1 MQAGK
6 QNNKKKIFFYLF
18 LIFLEQCSA
27 HVQRHIENLT
37 SYYLPGKD
45 LVNRIVIYQTLP
57 RLFGNTNAGRI
68 PYGTI
73 TENGVG
79 KFNDYTDR
87 ALDSIRSMGITHI
100 WYTGIIEHAQLSDHR
115 QFGIPLDD
123 ADVVKGRAGSPYAI
137 KDYYDV
143 DPDLAVNVN
152 DRMKEFEALVE
163 RTHRHDMKV
172 IIDFVPNHVAR
183 QYHSDVKPEGIRDLG
198 QDDITTV
205 PFSPMNNFYYLPGKK
220 FQVPKGYRPLGN
232 KSYPTKDGKF
242 HEVPA
247 KATGNNV
254 FKARPGINDWF
265 ETVKLNYG
273 IDFSDQEKKQF
284 HN

>member
-1 MQAGK
+1 M
-6 QNNKKKIFFYLF
+6 
-18 LIFLEQCSA
+18 
-27 HVQRHIENLT
+27 
-37 SYYLPGKD
+37 
-45 LVNRIVIYQTLP
+45 
-57 RLFGNTNAGRI
+57 
-68 PYGTI
+68 
-73 TENGVG
+73 
-79 KFNDYTDR
+79 
-87 ALDSIRSMGITHI
+87 
-100 WYTGIIEHAQLSDHR
+100 
-115 QFGIPLDD
+115 
-123 ADVVKGRAGSPYAI
+123 
-137 KDYYDV
+137 
-143 DPDLAVNVN
+143 
-152 DRMKEFEALVE
+152 
-163 RTHRHDMKV
+163 
-172 IIDFVPNHVAR
+172 AR

-273 IDFSDQEKKQF
+273 IDFSDQEKKHFDPIPSTWIKMRDILLFWAGKDVDGFRCDIAEMVPVEFWGWVIPQIKEK
-284 HN
+284 NREMN